1 MDILAVVDMRHRA
14 VRRSLLLFVVGL
26 MAFVVAV
33 DALLVVWLGGAAF
46 LGQGSLTAMAWLAGI
61 VLAAAGIQMLRLARD
76 GRRVSAMLGG
86 VPVATFL
93 NGPAKAQERARQAG
107 NILAEL
113 CIAAACP
120 TPALYV
126 QRGEMTLNGFACGTR
141 PDNWCITVSEGALQR
156 LSRDEMQALVA
167 HELAHLTRGD
177 TRHGLLVCACV
188 AGLASLA
195 FLGLVVAAL
204 AGGKSK
210 EGAFIAVLG
219 LGVAAIG
226 SLGLLLATLLEAAL
240 SRQQEFRADAEAVR
254 LTRHGD
260 GMVALL
266 SRLGEEL
273 AARRA
278 SHGGDWTW
286 DAGWDRLALRP
297 LNFDRGAKGF
307 WFDSHP
313 PLVDRIGVFDPAAA
327 ALMAALLD
335 GVKDA

>member
-1 MDILAVVDMRHRA
+1 MDILAVIDMRHRA
-14 VRRSLLLFVVGL
+14 VRRSLLLFAAGL
-26 MAFVVAV
+26 AAFVVTV
-33 DALLVVWLGGAAF
+33 DAIFVVWLGGGAF
-46 LGQGSLTAMAWLAGI
+46 LGKGSLTAMAWLAGV
-61 VLAAAGIQMLRLARD
+61 VLAAAGIQLLRLARD

-86 VPVATFL
+86 VPVADFL
-93 NGPAKAQERARQAG
+93 QGPAKARANAKQAG

-120 TPALYV
+120 TPSLYV

-141 PDNWCITVSEGALQR
+141 PENWCITVSEGALQR
-156 LSRDEMQALVA
+156 LRRDEMQALVA

-177 TRHGLLVCACV
+177 TRHALLVCACI

-210 EGAFIAVLG
+210 EGAAIALLG
-219 LGVAAIG
+219 IIVATVGGV
-226 SLGLLLATLLEAAL
+226 GLLIATLLEAAL

-273 AARRA
+273 AASRA
-278 SHGGDWTW
+278 TDRGGWAW
-286 DAGWDRLALRP
+286 DASWDSLALRP
-297 LNFDRGAKGF
+297 LNFDRGAKGL
-307 WFDSHP
+307 WLDSHP
-313 PLVDRIGVFDPAAA
+313 PLVARIRVFDVAAADRIAG
-327 ALMAALLD
+327 LL
-335 GVKDA
+335 ATP